1 MKKDARSTS
10 RLRRLNSRQ
19 RKKLRVGEFKENS
32 FDVEFVFR
40 APVRDVAHSAFIDEF
55 FGFLEARGLM
65 GGGFASSEPFTD
77 VEGVIV
83 RIGRGSPTEEDRE
96 AVVGWLR
103 AHRDVVD
110 ARVNEFRDA
119 WHDHD

>member
-1 MKKDARSTS
+1 MKKDPRAST
-10 RLRRLNSRQ
+10 RLRRQNARQ
-19 RKKLRVGEFKENS
+19 HKKLRVGDFREHS

-55 FGFLEARGLM
+55 FGFLEGRGLM
-65 GGGFASSEPFTD
+65 GGGFGSSEPFTD

-83 RIGRGSPTEEDRE
+83 KIGRGSPSEEDRE
-96 AVVGWLR
+96 AVVHWLR

-110 ARVNEFRDA
+110 ARVNGFRDA
-119 WHDHD
+119 WHDQD